1 MGICYGTRPSGEVDH
16 VPGLFYVSTTFYF
29 VGWFPLVPLRS
40 HVVQDGSESTE
51 KLTGWWEAEQ
61 RYTHHFE
68 GVDIPLSWRSV
79 AAGYLRAW
87 CVGAGAFF
95 AAFGLLGLLD
105 PRAAT
110 HFPTL
115 ACLVKGGALLLAAL
129 AHDRLCRRPTVDRAI
144 ELARVVGLPREE
156 VARAMGLAV
165 GSMSVDQGP
174 TDAE

>member
-1 MGICYGTRPSGEVDH
+1 MGICYGTRPFGEVDH

-40 HVVQDGSESTE
+40 HVVLDGSESTE

-61 RYTHHFE
+61 RYTEHFD

-87 CVGAGAFF
+87 CVGAGVFSAGPVF
-95 AAFGLLGLLD
+95 LGLLAPGASPVF
-105 PRAAT
+105 PR
-110 HFPTL
+110 
-115 ACLVKGGALLLAAL
+115 LVSLVIGGAFLLAAL

-144 ELARVVGLPREE
+144 ELARVVGLPRGE

-165 GSMSVDQGP
+165 GSMSVDLGP